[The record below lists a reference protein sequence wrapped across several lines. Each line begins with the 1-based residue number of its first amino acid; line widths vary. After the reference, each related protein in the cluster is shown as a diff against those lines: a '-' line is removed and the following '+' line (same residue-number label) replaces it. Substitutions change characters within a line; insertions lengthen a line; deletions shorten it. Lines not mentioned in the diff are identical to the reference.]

1 MARQMKD
8 SGIEWIGEIPE
19 TWEIRKHKTLFDCS
33 KEIVGETSAI
43 TQLLSLTT
51 HGIRKKGQE
60 VSAGKVPESFDT
72 YQTVAPDDIVM
83 CLFDLDCSAVFSGIS
98 PYQGMISPAYKVL
111 KCKGEIIPLFADY
124 WFKFVFDGRK
134 FRTYAKNLRY
144 TLTYDEFAML
154 SLALPSLVE
163 QGRIAAF
170 LDRKCA
176 EIDAVIERTKATIEE
191 YKKLKQAVIT
201 EAVTKGVRGPRPMK
215 DSGIEWIG
223 EIPEGWA
230 VRKLGRFISIR
241 SGITLGKTYPQDA
254 ELVEMPYLRV
264 ANVKADGFALDDVA
278 TIEVTPEEAEKFA
291 LKAGELLMTEGGD
304 RDKLGRGTIWHG
316 EIAPCL
322 HQNHVFAATC
332 DETWLLTQYLAYL
345 TASNVGRQYFDITA
359 KKTTNLACTN
369 SNTILQ
375 FKIPLPSTEE
385 QQEIIEWLPIR
396 CSALDT
402 LIAKKTALLAELE
415 TYKKSLIY
423 EYVTGKKEVL

>member
-134 FRTYAKNLRY
+134 CRTYAQTLRY
-144 TLTYDEFAML
+144 TVTYDEFAML

-223 EIPEGWA
+223 EIPKEWEA
-230 VRKLGRFISIR
+230 RKLSGLSERIVVGVVIRPSEYFDEQGTVPFIRGLNVKEYRIVENDFVYITEESNQLLDKSIIHTGDVLIVR
-241 SGITLGKTYPQDA
+241 DGSIGTSCVVPPKYDG
-254 ELVEMPYLRV
+254 
-264 ANVKADGFALDDVA
+264 ANVVSLV
-278 TIEVTPEEAEKFA
+278 IVTTGE
-291 LKAGELLMTEGGD
+291 ELLSDYLCYLLNSDIGKHQFEMTKIGSALTHTSVGSVS
-304 RDKLGRGTIWHG
+304 KIK
-316 EIAPCL
+316 CL
-322 HQNHVFAATC
+322 
-332 DETWLLTQYLAYL
+332 
-345 TASNVGRQYFDITA
+345 
-359 KKTTNLACTN
+359 
-369 SNTILQ
+369 
-375 FKIPLPSTEE
+375 LPSVTE
-385 QQEIIEWLPIR
+385 QQEIIEYLDTKR
-396 CSALDT
+396 SALDT
-402 LIAKKTALLAELE
+402 LIAKKTALLTELE